1 MTTGVEQTVA
11 FKPKLIEVAL
21 PLDAI
26 NEASAREKSLRHGHP
41 STLHLWWARRPLAAC
56 RAVLWASLVDDPSAH
71 PDKFPTEEDQ
81 AIERERLFG
90 ILERL
95 VVWENSNDPKVL
107 AEAKEEIWKCFDGNP
122 PPVLDPFAGGG
133 SIPLESQRLGL
144 QTLASDLN
152 PVAVLINK
160 AMVEIPPRF
169 AGLPPVHPEAKTK
182 RVSWS
187 RAEGLAADVEA
198 YGKWMKEEAERK
210 VGYLYPKVEGPEGEM
225 LTPIAWIWART
236 VKSPDPSWD
245 GHVPLVASWVLR
257 NKSNKPKIAVE
268 PIVCSDSMSITYK
281 VRQRDIV
288 DTAGT
293 INRGNGLCIATG
305 ATIPVS
311 YIIEEALQGRM
322 GRHLLAIVAGKKG
335 NKRYCSAD
343 RETSE
348 VADISIANLK
358 VLSTGKL
365 PPKGQGLGFR
375 VQAYG
380 MDEWWKLFSDRQIY
394 ALSTFSDLL
403 KVTKIRILKDAQE
416 YSQTNNGKKMEEYA
430 DAVVTYLA
438 FAVDKLISYM
448 STLCSWNKESEAIR
462 STFGLQT
469 MSMNWDY
476 AELNPFSKASA
487 NWSSQV
493 NWICK
498 VLRNL
503 PDASSS
509 EVIQMDARTRTEL
522 ESNVVISTDP
532 PYYNNIGYANISDF
546 FYVWLRINLKEI
558 YQDLFSTLFTPKAE
572 ELIADPGRHGGMEGA
587 RKHFESGIADFFKCL
602 VKAQYST
609 VPATIHYGYKASEIT
624 EEGKVISTGWDTF
637 LQGIIDAGLQITAT
651 WPLRTERKG
660 RLVSI
665 GANALASS
673 VVLACRP
680 KSTKSKIAT
689 RSEFLNALWSELP
702 RDVKLLQQGNIAP
715 VDLPQTTIGP
725 GIRIF
730 SSFKRVI
737 ESDGTSMKVS
747 EALAIIND
755 VLDEILHGEE
765 SEFDA
770 ETRFALAWYGQ
781 YGFEAGA
788 FGDADSIARAK
799 NTAVQGVV
807 EAGIGISQAGKF
819 RLTSR
824 TELDPKWDP
833 LSDDRLTVWEATQ
846 HMIATIEKSESEAE
860 ELLGKLG
867 QGYADQARQL
877 AYLLYKIAN
886 DNGWAE
892 EATAYNGLI
901 QTWSALRPATTIS
914 TNQQQLI

>member
-1 MTTGVEQTVA
+1 
-11 FKPKLIEVAL
+11 
-21 PLDAI
+21 
-26 NEASAREKSLRHGHP
+26 
-41 STLHLWWARRPLAAC
+41 
-56 RAVLWASLVDDPSAH
+56 
-71 PDKFPTEEDQ
+71 
-81 AIERERLFG
+81 
-90 ILERL
+90 
-95 VVWENSNDPKVL
+95 
-107 AEAKEEIWKCFDGNP
+107 
-122 PPVLDPFAGGG
+122 
-133 SIPLESQRLGL
+133 
-144 QTLASDLN
+144 
-152 PVAVLINK
+152 
-160 AMVEIPPRF
+160 MVEIPPRF
-169 AGLPPVHPEAKTK
+169 ADLPPVHPKVKTK
-182 RVSWS
+182 KVSWS

-210 VGYLYPKVEGPEGEM
+210 IGYLYPEIQGTEGEI

-236 VKSPDPSWD
+236 VKSPNPSWD
-245 GHVPLVASWVLR
+245 GHVPLVASWVLK
-257 NKSNKPKIAVE
+257 NKSNKPKISVE
-268 PIVCSDSMSITYK
+268 PVVCPDSMSITYK
-281 VRQRDIV
+281 INEGKAV

-293 INRGNGLCIATG
+293 VKRGNGMCIVTG

-311 YIIEEALQGRM
+311 YIREEACHGRM
-322 GRHLLAIVAGKKG
+322 GRHLIAIVAGEKG
-335 NKRYCSAD
+335 NKKYYSAD
-343 RETSE
+343 REITE
-348 VADISIANLK
+348 VADISISDLK
-358 VLSTGKL
+358 ILSAGKL
-365 PPKGQGLGFR
+365 PPKGMGLGFR

-380 MDEWWKLFSDRQIY
+380 MDEWWKLFSNRQIY
-394 ALSTFSDLL
+394 ALSVFSDLL
-403 KVTKIRILKDAQE
+403 NTAKIRIIEDAQKD
-416 YSQTNNGKKMEEYA
+416 SQTNYDDKREIEEYA

-493 NWICK
+493 AWICK
-498 VLRNL
+498 VLQNL
-503 PDASSS
+503 PASSAS
-509 EVIQMDARTRTEL
+509 EVMQMDAKKRTRL

-532 PYYNNIGYANISDF
+532 PYYDNIGYANISDF
-546 FYVWLRINLKEI
+546 FYVWLRINLKDI
-558 YQDLFSTLFTPKAE
+558 WPDLFSTLFTPKAE

-587 RKHFESGIADFFKCL
+587 REHFESGIADFFKCL
-602 VKAQYST
+602 AKAQNST
-609 VPATIHYGYKASEIT
+609 IPATIHYGYKASEVT
-624 EEGKVISTGWDTF
+624 KEGKVISTGWDTF
-637 LQGIIDAGLQITAT
+637 LQGIVDAGLQVTAT
-651 WPLRTERKG
+651 WPLRTERMG

-680 KSTKSKIAT
+680 KFVKPVIAT
-689 RSEFLNALWSELP
+689 RSEFLDALWSELP

-730 SSFKRVI
+730 SNFEKVL

-755 VLDEILHGEE
+755 VLDEILYGEE

-770 ETRFALAWYGQ
+770 ETRFALVWFEQ
-781 YGFEAGA
+781 YGFGEGA

-807 EAGIGISQAGKF
+807 EAGVGISQAGKF

-846 HMIATIEKSESEAE
+846 HLIATIDKSESEAE

-867 QGYADQARQL
+867 QGYSDRVRQL

-886 DNGWAE
+886 DNGWAD

-901 QTWSALRPATTIS
+901 QTWSSLRPATPS
-914 TNQQQLI
+914 TSTQQQLI